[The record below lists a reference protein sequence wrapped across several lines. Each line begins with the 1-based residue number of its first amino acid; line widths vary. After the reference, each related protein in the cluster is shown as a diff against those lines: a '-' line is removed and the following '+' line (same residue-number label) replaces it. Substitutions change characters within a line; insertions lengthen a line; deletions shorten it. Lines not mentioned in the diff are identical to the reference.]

1 MLPPER
7 FGYVQEDTH
16 FFKEYFPEEGYIL
29 AANAWYNLGEIAR
42 YILGE
47 IYWYILG

>member
-16 FFKEYFPEEGYIL
+16 FSKEYFLDEWYIL

-42 YILGE
+42 YIPGE